1 MVIIVFYFFS
11 HFPTMELQKQQQQ
24 LLQRQQFAFK
34 WPLSGFVGVAV
45 AVAGFGFSPFAFC

>member
-1 MVIIVFYFFS
+1 
-11 HFPTMELQKQQQQ
+11 MELQKQQQQ